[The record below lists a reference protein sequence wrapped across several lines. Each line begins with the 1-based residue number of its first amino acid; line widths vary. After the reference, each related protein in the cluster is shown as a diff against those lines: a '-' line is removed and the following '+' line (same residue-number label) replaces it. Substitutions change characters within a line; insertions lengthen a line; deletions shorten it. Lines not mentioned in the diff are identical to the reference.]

1 MELVRIIE
9 KDDKTARDKIKKIYG
24 NDCLIVSSSRI
35 KNKSELVIA
44 IDLDNQVDNIFLQK
58 NKKQSPFDLNKLTN
72 TNAQDNNDN
81 RYLNSSELFEKQ
93 KANQLA
99 SDIKEEILALREEF
113 DRFKRNFSSDEKYL
127 PENIADRLKN
137 FDLPFT
143 LYKMIEDEILET
155 KNIKIASKNLE
166 AIIKKNIHFSN
177 IDYPLAKKIVF
188 YGPSGSGKTTLLRT
202 INGLE
207 NLSGGEIYFD
217 NQKVNNNTI
226 LEVQKKTG
234 MIFQEFNLV
243 NNLSAINNVLT
254 GLLNSSNKFLSL
266 FYLFKKDQKIEALK
280 SLKTVGLLEKS
291 YNRSDELSGGQRQR
305 VGIARAII
313 KRPLLLLAD
322 EPVASLDPKAAN
334 LILSLLKKINKE
346 FGTTILCNLHQ
357 VDLAKKYSDRLVGLL
372 DGKIIF
378 DEKSENIN
386 KSNLEKIYV

>member
-1 MELVRIIE
+1 MLEINDL
-9 KDDKTARDKIKKIYG
+9 KKTFDNGSPALKGVNLKINKG
-24 NDCLIVSSSRI
+24 EFVS
-35 KNKSELVIA
+35 
-44 IDLDNQVDNIFLQK
+44 
-58 NKKQSPFDLNKLTN
+58 
-72 TNAQDNNDN
+72 
-81 RYLNSSELFEKQ
+81 
-93 KANQLA
+93 
-99 SDIKEEILALREEF
+99 IL
-113 DRFKRNFSSDEKYL
+113 
-127 PENIADRLKN
+127 
-137 FDLPFT
+137 
-143 LYKMIEDEILET
+143 
-155 KNIKIASKNLE
+155 
-166 AIIKKNIHFSN
+166 
-177 IDYPLAKKIVF
+177 
-188 YGPSGSGKTTLLRT
+188 GPSGSGKTTLLRT

-207 NLSGGEIYFD
+207 TSSGGEIYFD
-217 NQKVNNNTI
+217 NKKINNDNI
-226 LEVQKKTG
+226 PEIQKKTG

-280 SLKTVGLLEKS
+280 SLKTVDLLEKS

-305 VGIARAII
+305 IGIARAII

-334 LILSLLKKINKE
+334 LILSLLKKINE
-346 FGTTILCNLHQ
+346 EYGTTILCNLHQ